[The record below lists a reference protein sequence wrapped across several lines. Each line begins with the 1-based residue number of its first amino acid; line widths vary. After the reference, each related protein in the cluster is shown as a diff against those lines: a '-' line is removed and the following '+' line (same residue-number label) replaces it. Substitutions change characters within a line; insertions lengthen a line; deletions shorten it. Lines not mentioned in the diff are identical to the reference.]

1 MVDVAMQL
9 SLRQVAA
16 VVDPSEWGSIC
27 IQGGAS
33 VRVSLV
39 RDALGAQGLRRTWS
53 PSARADQISV
63 GRSEES
69 LARASIGDFEVR
81 GGGG

>member
-1 MVDVAMQL
+1 MQL

-39 RDALGAQGLRRTWS
+39 RDALGAQGLRRTRR
-53 PSARADQISV
+53 SAFRAKCPWRPVHYPWLD
-63 GRSEES
+63 
-69 LARASIGDFEVR
+69 
-81 GGGG
+81 